1 MHKENLEK
9 MSKIWLHHILF
20 NLIFVI
26 IINEIINVYQTI
38 LLKLSNWIWAK
49 ELYNLRYPQTKQF
62 QWEAMKYL

>member
-9 MSKIWLHHILF
+9 ISKIWLHHIRF
-20 NLIFVI
+20 NYIFVI